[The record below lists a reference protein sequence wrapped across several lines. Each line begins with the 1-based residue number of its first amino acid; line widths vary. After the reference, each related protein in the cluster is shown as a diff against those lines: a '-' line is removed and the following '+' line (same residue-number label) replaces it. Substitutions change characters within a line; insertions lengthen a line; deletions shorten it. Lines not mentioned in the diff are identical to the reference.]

1 MPAASLRYSFL
12 YLGRVGVVRT
22 VNFTEL
28 RRNLAAELDSV
39 IDDAEEVVVTRS
51 GHEPVVIVSLAEY
64 QSMKETDYLLRNPNN
79 AAALRRSIAELER
92 GEASERELTDAR
104 AESDIA

>member
-1 MPAASLRYSFL
+1 M
-12 YLGRVGVVRT
+12 RT

-28 RRNLAAELDSV
+28 RGNLAAELDSV
-39 IDDAEEVVVTRS
+39 IDDAEELVVTRS

-64 QSMKETDYLLRNPNN
+64 QSMKETEYLLRNPNN

-92 GEASERELTDAR
+92 GDSAERDLIDPDAERE
-104 AESDIA
+104 IA

>member
-1 MPAASLRYSFL
+1 M
-12 YLGRVGVVRT
+12 RT

-39 IDDAEEVVVTRS
+39 INDAEEIVVTRS

-64 QSMKETDYLLRNPNN
+64 QSMKETEYLLRNPNN
-79 AAALRRSIAELER
+79 AAMLRRSMAELEH
-92 GEASERELTDAR
+92 GEGEQHELVDPDPRRDVA
-104 AESDIA
+104 

>member
-1 MPAASLRYSFL
+1 
-12 YLGRVGVVRT
+12 VRT

-28 RRNLAAELDSV
+28 RSNLAAELDSV
-39 IDDAEEVVVTRS
+39 INDAEELVVTRS

-64 QSMKETDYLLRNPNN
+64 QSMKETEYLLRNPNN

-92 GEASERELTDAR
+92 GDATARELVEPDDER
-104 AESDIA
+104 DIA

>member
-1 MPAASLRYSFL
+1 
-12 YLGRVGVVRT
+12 VRT

-28 RRNLAAELDSV
+28 RGNLAAELDSV
-39 IDDAEEVVVTRS
+39 IDDAEELVVTRS

-64 QSMKETDYLLRNPNN
+64 QSMKETEYLLRNPNN

-92 GEASERELTDAR
+92 GDSAERDLIDPDAERE
-104 AESDIA
+104 IA

>member
-1 MPAASLRYSFL
+1 ME
-12 YLGRVGVVRT
+12 GMVMRT

-39 IDDAEEVVVTRS
+39 INDAEEVVVTRS

-64 QSMKETDYLLRNPNN
+64 QSMRETEYLLRNPNN
-79 AAALRRSIAELER
+79 AATLRQSIAELER
-92 GEASERELTDAR
+92 GEARERELLDAD
-104 AESDIA
+104 AQSEIA